1 MTCFNEYGTKSLK
14 LHHFDNNNFH
24 GFDCQADI
32 QLFRLSVNNSC

>member
-24 GFDCQADI
+24 GW
-32 QLFRLSVNNSC
+32 LFQMRKNYQFFE